1 MNLACTS
8 QSHGLY
14 LACTSHVPGFRRP
27 CPAFL
32 HSAFCILPSPRG
44 GFGLALVS
52 HWCRIRVALGWLWG
66 GYQLAINRL
75 WGGSDVALMWLWGG
89 FGWGRRVIWGG
100 NTGELGQ
107 LPLPISSNSHW
118 LFGPKRLKL
127 GIILH
132 ISHNVCGL
140 PVGSCFPAGGFTS
153 MRGEERTDY
162 VEARPIQ

>member
-1 MNLACTS
+1 MACTW
-8 QSHGLY
+8 LVPPMY
-14 LACTSHVPGFRRP
+14 LALGGLAPPFSI
-27 CPAFL
+27 L
-32 HSAFCILPSPRG
+32 HSAFCLPLG
-44 GFGLALVS
+44 VALVWL
-52 HWCRIRVALGWLWG
+52 WCRIGVALGVALGWLWG
-66 GYQLAINRL
+66 AYQLAINRL

-89 FGWGRRVIWGG
+89 FGWGRRMIWGG

-153 MRGEERTDY
+153 TRGEERTDY